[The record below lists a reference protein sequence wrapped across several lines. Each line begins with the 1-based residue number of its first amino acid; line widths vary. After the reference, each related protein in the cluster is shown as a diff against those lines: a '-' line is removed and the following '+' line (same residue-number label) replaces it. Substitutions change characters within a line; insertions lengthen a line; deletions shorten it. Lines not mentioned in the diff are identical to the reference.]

1 MKRILDRN
9 VAELVTLTAL
19 NTSDAGVA
27 FDCTEADDRT
37 VYIATAEG
45 TGTITVVAGG
55 PQGVANYTI
64 DVKAGTNVFTLDSML
79 FKYAHGTNK
88 GKVVLKGAST
98 IKVGVIALP

>member
-19 NTSDAGVA
+19 STTGVA

-45 TGTITVVAGG
+45 TTTITVVAGG
-55 PQGVANYTI
+55 PQGVADYTI
-64 DVKAGTNVFTLDSML
+64 DLKAGTNVFTLDSML
-79 FKYAHGTNK
+79 FKHEHGTNK
-88 GKVVLKGAST
+88 GKVVIKGATT

>member
-19 NTSDAGVA
+19 NTNGVA

-45 TGTITVVAGG
+45 TGTITVLPGG
-55 PQGVANYTI
+55 PQGVADYTI
-64 DVKAGTNVFTLDSML
+64 DLKAGTNVFTLDSML
-79 FKYAHGTNK
+79 FKHAHGTNK
-88 GKVVLKGAST
+88 GKVVLKGATT

>member
-19 NTSDAGVA
+19 STSGVT

-45 TGTITVVAGG
+45 NGTITVVAGG
-55 PQGVANYTI
+55 PQGVADYTI
-64 DVKAGTNVFTLDSML
+64 DLKAGTNVFTLDSML
-79 FKYAHGTNK
+79 FKHEHGTNK
-88 GKVVLKGAST
+88 GKVVIKGATT